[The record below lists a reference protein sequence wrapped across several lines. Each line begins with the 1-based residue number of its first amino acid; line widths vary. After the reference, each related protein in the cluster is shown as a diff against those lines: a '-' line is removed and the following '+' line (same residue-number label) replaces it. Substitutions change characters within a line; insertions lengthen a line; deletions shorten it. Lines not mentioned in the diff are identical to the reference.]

1 VTPPPA
7 TDDTVTALE
16 AFPNSNTSPSPDVTA
31 CAKVTVS
38 WEPDA
43 ASDEEFCTAVMT
55 EARGETALTELGD
68 VTVNEDAGTVP
79 NFTAVAPEKF
89 APDIVT
95 EVPPD
100 IGPEDGLAALTDGGE
115 PAELV

>member
-1 VTPPPA
+1 
-7 TDDTVTALE
+7 
-16 AFPNSNTSPSPDVTA
+16 
-31 CAKVTVS
+31 
-38 WEPDA
+38 
-43 ASDEEFCTAVMT
+43 MT